1 MKAIVVNERDNV
13 ATALE
18 DLPVNK
24 VVEVQ
29 VGGEVVSVTLLEA
42 IPFGYKFAI
51 QAIPVEHDIRKYGK
65 AIGKS
70 TTLIKVGAMVHSH
83 NVDR

>member
-18 DLPVNK
+18 DLPAHEAI
-24 VVEVQ
+24 EVQ
-29 VGGEVVSVTLLEA
+29 VGDEIRLVSLLEA

-51 QAIPVEHDIRKYGK
+51 QAIPHGHVIWKYGK
-65 AIGKS
+65 SIGKS
-70 TTLIKVGAMVHSH
+70 TRSIEVGTLVHSH
-83 NVDR
+83 NVA